1 MELNMKEISSV
12 NNEYIKSLH
21 KLKEKKNRIQE
32 KKFLIEGFHLVEE
45 AYKANKLIQI
55 LTTQYVSKFESI
67 EQIIVSEPIIEKL
80 SFTKNPQGII
90 GVCKMSS
97 NNEIKGSKIL
107 LLDNVNDPGNLGTLI
122 RSSLGFYIDTIV
134 LSEDCVDLYN
144 DKTIRATQ
152 GAMFNINIIVAD
164 LKNVIDVLQK
174 QNIKV
179 IGTSLQSSK
188 NLKEIEK
195 IDKYAILLGNEAN
208 GVKAELLEK
217 TNFNVR
223 IEMNNKLESLNVSV
237 AGSIIMY
244 YLNN

>member
-1 MELNMKEISSV
+1 MKEISSV

-90 GVCKMSS
+90 GVCEMNS

>member
-1 MELNMKEISSV
+1 MKEISSV

>member
-1 MELNMKEISSV
+1 MKEISSV

-90 GVCKMSS
+90 GVCEMSS

>member
-1 MELNMKEISSV
+1 MKEISSV

-55 LTTQYVSKFESI
+55 LTTKYVSKFESI

-90 GVCKMSS
+90 GVCEMNS